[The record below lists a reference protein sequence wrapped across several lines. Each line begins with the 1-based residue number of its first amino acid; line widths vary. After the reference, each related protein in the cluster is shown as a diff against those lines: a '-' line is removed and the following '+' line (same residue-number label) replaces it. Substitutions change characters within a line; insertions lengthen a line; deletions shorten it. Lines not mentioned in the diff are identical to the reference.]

1 MAVQAATMDGTP
13 CPKSLAVFKIFR
25 LPQAPQRACALP
37 GHGRAGLPT
46 WLSKTISCQ
55 MQAAAE
61 ALQSLWSSDGGA
73 VQAVCSVCTRPG
85 AARALAILGEAG
97 EDGRSLTISARAMRL
112 EEDQVEPFAARERT
126 PQETLFVQCSEET
139 SITKPHTRFWNLVA
153 DR

>member
-61 ALQSLWSSDGGA
+61 ALHSHHGRQMEERSRRSAVFAPDRELQGPLQSLA
-73 VQAVCSVCTRPG
+73 KRVRT
-85 AARALAILGEAG
+85 
-97 EDGRSLTISARAMRL
+97 
-112 EEDQVEPFAARERT
+112 EEV
-126 PQETLFVQCSEET
+126 
-139 SITKPHTRFWNLVA
+139 
-153 DR
+153 